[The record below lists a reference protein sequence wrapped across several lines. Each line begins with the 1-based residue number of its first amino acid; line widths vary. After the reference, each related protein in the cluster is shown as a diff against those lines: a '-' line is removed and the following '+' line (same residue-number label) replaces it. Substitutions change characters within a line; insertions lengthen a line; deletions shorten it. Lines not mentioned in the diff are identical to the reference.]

1 MQLSFLGQAYDAS
14 LAAVSAITT
23 SETGTFLG
31 RPYARKHYTVA
42 QRRTSTEELT
52 YRGRRYTP

>member
-14 LAAVSAITT
+14 LPEVSAITT

-31 RPYARKHYTVA
+31 RSYVRKHYTVA
-42 QRRTSTEELT
+42 QRRASTEELT